1 MTRVKKDEEE
11 EAVPYAMPTAPMAKT
26 QLRLQGGAMSF
37 NCDDDARAL
46 EKFLGTEKV
55 IEVTVYGT
63 VSGAGVSHNTY
74 TVSFLTCDYS
84 IDRDELARSLPQPAE
99 DGSD

>member
-1 MTRVKKDEEE
+1 LTRVQKDEEE
-11 EAVPYAMPTAPMAKT
+11 EVVPYAMPTAPMAKK

-46 EKFLGTEKV
+46 EKFLGTERV
-55 IEVTVYGT
+55 IEMTVYGT

-74 TVSFLTCDYS
+74 TVSFLVCDYM
-84 IDRDELARSLPQPAE
+84 IDRDELARALPQD
-99 DGSD
+99 DG